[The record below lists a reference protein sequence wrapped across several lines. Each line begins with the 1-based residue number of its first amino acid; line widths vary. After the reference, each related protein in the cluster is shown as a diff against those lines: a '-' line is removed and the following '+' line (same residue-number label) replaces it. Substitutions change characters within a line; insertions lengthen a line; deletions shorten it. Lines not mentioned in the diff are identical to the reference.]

1 MVRRRTEL
9 RLATPPPRDGVDTAP
24 PPLDAAG
31 GERLVAE
38 RGVPGLRAW
47 LAASNAPPG
56 GWLSFWRGYV
66 AQFEDLGRAYTLW
79 LEAEA
84 AFVAVNDEVG
94 LELTACGLVL
104 VQSLN
109 NGPFGDAK
117 QRAERAWLSKAS
129 LLPERPLDLL
139 RLCAWLLVAA
149 EGYARAQAGKSDE
162 DLLGR
167 AFSALGG
174 NLDPSLRL
182 FCAASALYLSGRRR
196 EYVRAADFNR
206 VGGHLAEA
214 PEVGNY
220 VKAVWHFQACLTRWH
235 DPSVSSEEQVAHL
248 DAVERFATGEASRP
262 LTAHV
267 QMLRALLAEMRGDR
281 DAQAGHLEVA
291 HRLLDPARQHDF
303 FTYHVLKARL
313 ALATGD
319 AESSL
324 AHARLGLSCIGTQAP
339 SAELGP
345 VIIHV
350 GMSELALGRLDE
362 AIASFERDVE
372 LEPEPSVNADTRCH
386 IHLTRALQHW
396 RRGTRA
402 EARAELVAGF
412 AQARSIEFTQFFR
425 LLPNVAAEVCNA
437 ALELDADSGF
447 ARRAL
452 TARSLPCPDA
462 ASPSWPWPLRVRVLG
477 GFMIEHDGQPLQF
490 GRKAP
495 KRMLDLVRLIVA
507 LGGRLVDASRVAA
520 LLWPHAEAGDDR
532 NALKTMLHRLRTLVG
547 AELLTLREGQV
558 SFTTS
563 AVWLDTWAF
572 EQVCSRIDTVLM
584 AGRATST
591 VDDGELVRR
600 RHQLLALYRG
610 HAFGEG
616 ELPAWALPLR
626 DRSRARFIRVVEALG
641 RRLEST
647 GSHEAAIDLY
657 RAALEQDNLA
667 EELYQRLIECHLIRG
682 EQAQALGAYRRCRE
696 LLSIVLGLKP
706 SARTQALANRIA
718 NR

>member
-1 MVRRRTEL
+1 MLGYAEADALVRNRGL
-9 RLATPPPRDGVDTAP
+9 GGLH
-24 PPLDAAG
+24 DAMSHAG
-31 GERLVAE
+31 ARSAGRWDL
-38 RGVPGLRAW
+38 
-47 LAASNAPPG
+47 
-56 GWLSFWRGYV
+56 FWRGYLTH
-66 AQFEDLGRAYTLW
+66 FEDLSRAYSLW

-84 AFVAVNDEVG
+84 AFVAANDEVG
-94 LELTACGLVL
+94 LELSACGLVL
-104 VQSLN
+104 IQSLN
-109 NGPFGDAK
+109 NGPFGDAT
-117 QRAERAWLSKAS
+117 QRAERAWRSQVA
-129 LLPERPLDLL
+129 LLPGGPLDLL
-139 RLCAWLLVAA
+139 RLCAWLVVAA
-149 EGYARAQAGKSDE
+149 EGHARAHAGKSDE

-167 AFSALGG
+167 AFAALGG
-174 NLDPSLRL
+174 DIDASLRL
-182 FCAASALYLSGRRR
+182 YCAASALYLCGRRR
-196 EYVRAADFNR
+196 EYVRAADFHR
-206 VGGHLAEA
+206 VGGRLAEA

-235 DPSVSSEEQVAHL
+235 DPSVSAEEHEAHL
-248 DAVERFATGEASRP
+248 DAAERFAAGDASRP

-267 QMLRALLAEMRGDR
+267 QLLRAVLAETRGDR
-281 DAQAGHLEVA
+281 DAQAGHLDAA

-324 AHARLGLSCIGTQAP
+324 AHARLGLSCLGAQAP
-339 SAELGP
+339 SAEVGP

-350 GMSELALGRLDE
+350 GMSELALGRLEE
-362 AIASFERDVE
+362 AIASFERDIE

-402 EARAELVAGF
+402 EARAELIAGF

-425 LLPNVAAEVCNA
+425 LLPQVAAEVCGA
-437 ALELDADSGF
+437 ALELDADAGF
-447 ARRAL
+447 ARHAL
-452 TARSLPCPDA
+452 AARSLPCPDT
-462 ASPSWPWPLRVRVLG
+462 ASPTWPWPLRVRVLG
-477 GFMIEHDGQPLQF
+477 SFTIERDGQPLQF

-495 KRMLDLVRLIVA
+495 KRMLDLVRLTVA
-507 LGGRLVDASRVAA
+507 LGGRNVDASRIGA
-520 LLWPHAEAGDDR
+520 LLWPDAEAGGDR
-532 NALKTMLHRLRTLVG
+532 NALKTMLHRLRAMVG

-558 SFTTS
+558 SFTPS

-572 EQVCSRIDTVLM
+572 EQVCSRIDAVLM
-584 AGRATST
+584 ASSTAPT

-610 HAFGEG
+610 HAFGES
-616 ELPAWALPLR
+616 EVPAWALPLR
-626 DRSRARFIRVVEALG
+626 DRLRARFIRVVEALG

-667 EELYQRLIECHLIRG
+667 EELYQRLIECHLARG
-682 EQAQALGAYRRCRE
+682 EHGQAFNAYRRCRE
-696 LLSIVLGLKP
+696 LLSIVLGIRP
-706 SARTQALANRIA
+706 SPRSEALLARIPGR
-718 NR
+718 